1 MKLTEQTIIVGG
13 FPNPIGGVT
22 TFLSRLVKA
31 YPQFVV
37 LVLDLYADDRKRIPA
52 NYKGIYK
59 LLPNKIKA
67 LIYLLSLQTQYKKET
82 FFFNFSSGNSLIYF
96 LILPK
101 LGRSWT
107 LMLHHGHLT
116 SRLPHFILKYIL
128 NKFNTIYTLNN
139 RQADFYKSICSNL
152 PLIEETSYVPATL
165 VGINETETKPLTFAK
180 ENHYKIII
188 GSGFPRKLYQH
199 HILIDVIN
207 KNLNTFLFLFI
218 YGEGELKQE
227 LLHFSHPRVVI
238 FFDKDEDIFNF
249 YLSQANLYVRPTLED
264 SFGIACADAIEF
276 GVYTIASDVCK
287 RYQSVKTY
295 STINDLYKLIDTEL
309 SKV

>member
-1 MKLTEQTIIVGG
+1 
-13 FPNPIGGVT
+13 
-22 TFLSRLVKA
+22 
-31 YPQFVV
+31 
-37 LVLDLYADDRKRIPA
+37 
-52 NYKGIYK
+52 
-59 LLPNKIKA
+59 
-67 LIYLLSLQTQYKKET
+67 
-82 FFFNFSSGNSLIYF
+82 
-96 LILPK
+96 
-101 LGRSWT
+101 
-107 LMLHHGHLT
+107 MLHHGHLT

-227 LLHFSHPRVVI
+227 LLHFSHPSVVI